1 MCQIGASVTKK
12 NLHNRTPNAPPQI
25 ILINGNKNTTILC
38 FIGKIY
44 SQEY

>member
-1 MCQIGASVTKK
+1 MCQIGASVIKK
-12 NLHNRTPNAPPQI
+12 NLHNRTPNAPSQI
-25 ILINGNKNTTILC
+25 ILNGNKNTTILC